1 MQNAYPPAS
10 PDILDPPPPPPGAF
24 NAMSILVTCPDDSG
38 TAGNVKVVAVVM
50 FSLWNSV
57 PSPGGVNTSTLP
69 PIVVL
74 LSIGYNLGGGVV
86 VTS

>member
-1 MQNAYPPAS
+1 MSVQ
-10 PDILDPPPPPPGAF
+10 IKGVGTIGGLDQG
-24 NAMSILVTCPDDSG
+24 L
-38 TAGNVKVVAVVM
+38 NVVGVVI

-57 PSPGGVNTSTLP
+57 PTPGGVNTSTLP